1 MGKNYLQHLHI
12 PSRTCYINWDN
23 RMPLH
28 CIFQPEKDVFIG
40 IMLGDST
47 ASWKK
52 IICII
57 SIPEADTFIGMKMFP
72 TVHHRE
78 FPCVQRNPHY
88 YPGIFINFCTLIN
101 ILSTQLWFYHT
112 HTDTHTHHTSLTV
125 PILSLNFNLSNLEFG
140 YLNNL
145 KCLNEW

>member
-1 MGKNYLQHLHI
+1 MQHLHI

-28 CIFQPEKDVFIG
+28 CIFQQEKDVFIG
-40 IMLGDST
+40 IMLEDST

-88 YPGIFINFCTLIN
+88 YPGIFCQFLYTNKYFINTTLI
-101 ILSTQLWFYHT
+101 LSHTQ
-112 HTDTHTHHTSLTV
+112 THTHHTSLTV

-145 KCLNEW
+145 KCLNE